1 MGIAK
6 HTEGTPAIRLSPHF
20 SNLGNLPIVYTFF
33 SALLLYNVTRAPIFL
48 ILAVVPCLAA
58 ELKPEAVQAYDRY
71 IHDTEALLA
80 AAKPFLWVDASAER
94 LRIVKQGQ
102 VAVAPWKGDGDTFVP
117 GASIHDWV
125 GAIFISGGTLEKTLA
140 VLQDYDHHK
149 NIYKDVPESKLLSRD
164 GNDFKYYRL
173 RVLKNGPINGV
184 FRTEFEAHY
193 QPVDPARWVCRTR
206 TTRVT
211 EIEDYGKPEQREL
224 PPGRGSGYL
233 WKLNGYWRLEQR
245 DAGVYLE
252 CETTSLTRGLP
263 PIIGALFVSST
274 HNIEREG
281 LTATLQATRDAAR
294 K

>member
-1 MGIAK
+1 MQ
-6 HTEGTPAIRLSPHF
+6 AIGCHLVPKF
-20 SNLGNLPIVYTFF
+20 QNLPIVLTFS
-33 SALLLYNVTRAPIFL
+33 SALLLFDVTRAPILL
-48 ILAVVPCLAA
+48 ILAAVPCLAA

-71 IHDTEALLA
+71 IHDTEARLA
-80 AAKPFLWVDASAER
+80 AAKPFLWVDASPER
-94 LRIVKQGQ
+94 LRTVRQGQ
-102 VAVAPWKGDGDTFVP
+102 VAAGPWKADGDTFVP

-125 GAIFISGGTLEKTLA
+125 GAIFIPGGTLEKTLA

-173 RVLKNGPINGV
+173 RVLKNGPVNGV

-193 QPVDPARWVCRTR
+193 HPVDPAGWVCQTR

-245 DAGVYLE
+245 DGGVYLE
-252 CETTSLTRGLP
+252 CETISFTRGLP

-274 HNIEREG
+274 HNLEREG
-281 LTATLQATRDAAR
+281 LTATLQATSDAAR

>member
-1 MGIAK
+1 VA
-6 HTEGTPAIRLSPHF
+6 
-20 SNLGNLPIVYTFF
+20 
-33 SALLLYNVTRAPIFL
+33 RAPIFL
-48 ILAVVPCLAA
+48 MLAAVPCLAA
-58 ELKPEAVQAYDRY
+58 ELKPEAVQAYDHY
-71 IHDTEALLA
+71 THDTEARLA
-80 AAKPFLWVDASAER
+80 AAKPFLWVDAPPER
-94 LRIVKQGQ
+94 LRIVKQGR

-125 GAIFISGGTLEKTLA
+125 GAIFIPGGTLEKTLA

-149 NIYKDVPESKLLSRD
+149 NIYKDVPESKSIWRD

-193 QPVDPARWVCRTR
+193 QPVDRARWVCQTR

-245 DAGVYLE
+245 DGGVYLE

-281 LTATLQATRDAAR
+281 LTATLQATSDAAR

>member
-1 MGIAK
+1 MQRTTKSIISSTDKTAARRRGSV
-6 HTEGTPAIRLSPHF
+6 SP
-20 SNLGNLPIVYTFF
+20 
-33 SALLLYNVTRAPIFL
+33 ALLLFDVTRVPILL
-48 ILAVVPCLAA
+48 IVAAALCPAA

-71 IHDTEALLA
+71 IHDTEARLA
-80 AAKPFLWVDASAER
+80 AAKPFLWVDASPER
-94 LRIVKQGQ
+94 LGIVGRGQ
-102 VAVAPWKGDGDTFVP
+102 VAVGPWKGDGDTFVP

-125 GAIFISGGTLEKTLA
+125 GAIFIPGGTLEKTLA
-140 VLQDYDHHK
+140 VMQDYDHHK
-149 NIYKDVPESKLLSRD
+149 TIYRDVPESKLLSRS
-164 GNDFKYYRL
+164 GNDFKYYRV
-173 RVLKNGPINGV
+173 RMLKNGPISGV

-193 QPVDPARWVCRTR
+193 QPVDSDRWICRTR

-211 EIEDYGKPEQREL
+211 EIEDYGKPRQHEL

-245 DAGVYLE
+245 GGGVYLE
-252 CETTSLTRGLP
+252 CETISLTRGLP

-274 HNIEREG
+274 HNLEREG

>member
-1 MGIAK
+1 MQ
-6 HTEGTPAIRLSPHF
+6 AIGCHLVPKF
-20 SNLGNLPIVYTFF
+20 QNLPIVLTFS
-33 SALLLYNVTRAPIFL
+33 SALLLFDVTRAPILL
-48 ILAVVPCLAA
+48 ILAAVSSLAA

-71 IHDTEALLA
+71 IHDTEARLA
-80 AAKPFLWVDASAER
+80 AAKPFLWVDASPER
-94 LRIVKQGQ
+94 LRIVRQGQ
-102 VAVAPWKGDGDTFVP
+102 VAAGPWKADGDTFVP

-125 GAIFISGGTLEKTLA
+125 GAIFIPGGTLEKTLA

-173 RVLKNGPINGV
+173 RVLKNGPVNGV

-193 QPVDPARWVCRTR
+193 HPVDPAGWVCQTR

-233 WKLNGYWRLEQR
+233 WNLNGYWRLEQR
-245 DAGVYLE
+245 DGGVYLE
-252 CETTSLTRGLP
+252 CETISLTRGLP

-274 HNIEREG
+274 HNLEREG
-281 LTATLQATRDAAR
+281 LTATLQATSDAAR

>member
-1 MGIAK
+1 M
-6 HTEGTPAIRLSPHF
+6 
-20 SNLGNLPIVYTFF
+20 
-33 SALLLYNVTRAPIFL
+33 TRAQILL
-48 ILAVVPCLAA
+48 ILAAVTCRAA
-58 ELKPEAVQAYDRY
+58 ELKPEAVLAYDRY
-71 IHDTEALLA
+71 IHDVEARLA
-80 AAKPFLWVDASAER
+80 AANPFLWVDASAER

-102 VAVAPWKGDGDTFVP
+102 IAAGPWKGDGDTFVP
-117 GASIHDWV
+117 GASIHDFV
-125 GAIFISGGTLEKTLA
+125 GAIFIPGGTLERTLA

-149 NIYKDVPESKLLSRD
+149 NIYKDVPESKLLWHE
-164 GNDFKYYRL
+164 GNDFRYYRL
-173 RVLKNGPINGV
+173 RVLKNGPINGM

-193 QPVDPARWVCRTR
+193 QPVNPARWVLQTH

-245 DAGVYLE
+245 DGGVYLE
-252 CETTSLTRGLP
+252 CETISLTRGLP

-281 LTATLQATRDAAR
+281 LMATLRATSEASGGAQR
-294 K
+294 

>member
-1 MGIAK
+1 VL
-6 HTEGTPAIRLSPHF
+6 TLS
-20 SNLGNLPIVYTFF
+20 
-33 SALLLYNVTRAPIFL
+33 SALLPFDLKRAPILL
-48 ILAVVPCLAA
+48 ILAAVPCLAA

-71 IHDTEALLA
+71 IHDTEARLA
-80 AAKPFLWVDASAER
+80 AAKPFLWVDVSPEH
-94 LRIVKQGQ
+94 LGSVKQGQ

-125 GAIFISGGTLEKTLA
+125 GAIFIPGGTLEKTLA

-149 NIYKDVPESKLLSRD
+149 NIYKDVLESKLLSRD

-184 FRTEFEAHY
+184 FRTDFEAHY
-193 QPVDPARWVCRTR
+193 RPVDATRWVCQTR

-211 EIEDYGKPEQREL
+211 EIEDYGKPKQREL

-233 WKLNGYWRLEQR
+233 WELNGYWRLEQR
-245 DAGVYLE
+245 DGGVYLE
-252 CETTSLTRGLP
+252 CETISLTRGLP

-274 HNIEREG
+274 HNLEREG
-281 LTATLQATRDAAR
+281 LTATLQATSNAAR

>member
-1 MGIAK
+1 MM
-6 HTEGTPAIRLSPHF
+6 
-20 SNLGNLPIVYTFF
+20 
-33 SALLLYNVTRAPIFL
+33 RASIFL
-48 ILAVVPCLAA
+48 IVAVSPGMAA
-58 ELKPEAVQAYDRY
+58 ELKPEAVRAYDRY
-71 IHDTEALLA
+71 VHNAEALLA
-80 AAKPFLWVDASAER
+80 AAKPFLWVDGSPDR
-94 LRIVKQGQ
+94 LRFVKQGQ

-125 GAIFISGGTLEKTLA
+125 GAIFISGGSLEKTLA

-211 EIEDYGKPEQREL
+211 EIEDYGKPVQHEL

-233 WKLNGYWRLEQR
+233 WKLNGYWRIEQR
-245 DAGVYLE
+245 DGGVYLE
-252 CETTSLTRGLP
+252 CEATSLTRGLP
-263 PIIGALFVSST
+263 PIIGPLFVSSA

-281 LTATLQATRDAAR
+281 LTATLQATRDAAG

>member
-1 MGIAK
+1 M
-6 HTEGTPAIRLSPHF
+6 
-20 SNLGNLPIVYTFF
+20 
-33 SALLLYNVTRAPIFL
+33 TRAPILL
-48 ILAVVPCLAA
+48 ILAAVSCLAA
-58 ELKPEAVQAYDRY
+58 ELKPEAAQAYDRY
-71 IHDTEALLA
+71 IHDTEARLA
-80 AAKPFLWVDASAER
+80 AAKPFLWVDASPER
-94 LRIVKQGQ
+94 LRIVRLGQ
-102 VAVAPWKGDGDTFVP
+102 VAVGPWKADGDTFVP

-125 GAIFISGGTLEKTLA
+125 GAIFIPGGTLEKTFA

-193 QPVDPARWVCRTR
+193 QPVDPARWVLPTR

-211 EIEDYGKPEQREL
+211 EIEDYGTPEQREL

-245 DAGVYLE
+245 DGGVYLE
-252 CETTSLTRGLP
+252 CETISLTRGLP

-281 LTATLQATRDAAR
+281 LTATLQATSDAVR
-294 K
+294 KGPASP

>member
-1 MGIAK
+1 M
-6 HTEGTPAIRLSPHF
+6 
-20 SNLGNLPIVYTFF
+20 
-33 SALLLYNVTRAPIFL
+33 TRAPILL
-48 ILAVVPCLAA
+48 ILAAVPCLAA
-58 ELKPEAVQAYDRY
+58 ELKPEAAQAYDRY
-71 IHDTEALLA
+71 THDTEARLA
-80 AAKPFLWVDASAER
+80 AAKPFLWVDASPER
-94 LRIVKQGQ
+94 LRTVRLGQ
-102 VAVAPWKGDGDTFVP
+102 VAVGPWKADGDTFVS

-125 GAIFISGGTLEKTLA
+125 GAVFIPGGTLEKTLG

-149 NIYKDVPESKLLSRD
+149 NIHKDVPESKLLSRD

-193 QPVDPARWVCRTR
+193 QPVDPARWVLATH

-211 EIEDYGKPEQREL
+211 EIEDYRKPEQREL

-233 WKLNGYWRLEQR
+233 RKLNGYWRLEQR
-245 DAGVYLE
+245 DGGVYLE
-252 CETTSLTRGLP
+252 CETISLTRGLP
-263 PIIGALFVSST
+263 TIIGALFVSST

-281 LTATLQATRDAAR
+281 LTATLQATSDAVR